1 MDVPSDLIER
11 SAEWGELHRWERS
24 ELGKDLRRL
33 GLTYGEIRE
42 LIPVPKATLSY
53 WCREIDLT
61 EDQVEAIRERTGPDS
76 RRGIPVDTQWRRREE
91 IARIREEARLFARS
105 HLDDSFFIGGVVL
118 YWGEGAKTGGD
129 LSLANADPRAL
140 RLFIAWVQ
148 EYLDQEAEFVLKINL
163 HADNDEPGA
172 RRFWAAESG
181 LVNPTFYKTFVKPDG
196 TGHRKNHLKHGVC
209 MVRVRRCTDAWHAAM
224 SWVEVVANTWGFLEG
239 AR

>member
-53 WCREIDLT
+53 WCREIGLT

-91 IARIREEARLFARS
+91 IVQIRDEARLFALDR
-105 HLDDSFFIGGVVL
+105 LDDPFFVAGVVL

-129 LSLANADPRAL
+129 LSL
-140 RLFIAWVQ
+140 VT
-148 EYLDQEAEFVLKINL
+148 LD
-163 HADNDEPGA
+163 G
-172 RRFWAAESG
+172 
-181 LVNPTFYKTFVKPDG
+181 
-196 TGHRKNHLKHGVC
+196 
-209 MVRVRRCTDAWHAAM
+209 VRRMDFDNPHLWRRLTRSEISQREIVQAP
-224 SWVEVVANTWGFLEG
+224 VVFHMLELAV
-239 AR
+239 ARLL